1 MTTQEQI
8 EAKREFALAGMVRLR
23 ETLLIDGDRDF
34 YPREEDEV
42 QELKALMEEADAME
56 GGERSGEVA
65 VTDDTQLAALQR
77 RANSK
82 RVALINARFG

>member
-1 MTTQEQI
+1 
-8 EAKREFALAGMVRLR
+8 
-23 ETLLIDGDRDF
+23 
-34 YPREEDEV
+34 
-42 QELKALMEEADAME
+42 ME